1 MRRLPG
7 ILSSVA
13 ALALVIQ
20 PRGAFPAD
28 PTPAVTP
35 SAPSSTAKPSL
46 ETITVEARR
55 KLDHEVTDYV
65 AAVVVR
71 YLHDSL
77 VRWNAKV
84 CPLVAGLDR
93 ERGEFVLARI
103 SQNAAAAHAPL
114 AGEHCAPNFFVVVTT
129 EPDLLLRKWWR
140 RDRRMFNTNNG
151 MGAVNRFL
159 QSQRPI
165 RVWHNA
171 TFTSSDGAPL
181 SAESFNS
188 GGFGPGLTMYQNVP
202 TNTMPDDTRLRHTAV
217 QALGSVIVIVDAKK
231 VQDLNVAQMADY
243 VSMVGLA
250 EINPDAELGD
260 TPSILS
266 VFKASKEPPQ
276 GLTSWDR
283 AFLYSL
289 YNTNQASVMQI
300 SMIKTEMLKQVAPR

>member
-13 ALALVIQ
+13 ALALVMHA
-20 PRGAFPAD
+20 RGAFPAD
-28 PTPAVTP
+28 STPATTP
-35 SAPSSTAKPSL
+35 STTSATAKPAL

-55 KLDHEVTDYV
+55 KLDREVTDYV

-114 AGEHCAPNFFVVVTT
+114 AGEHCAPNFFVVVTPQ
-129 EPDLLLRKWWR
+129 PDLLLSKWWR

-151 MGAVNRFL
+151 MGSVNRFL

-165 RVWHNA
+165 RVWYNA
-171 TFTSSDGAPL
+171 TFSSSDGAPL

-188 GGFGPGLTMYQNVP
+188 GAFGPGLTMYQNVP
-202 TNTMPDDTRLRHTAV
+202 TNTIPDDTRLRHTAV
-217 QALGSVIVIVDAKK
+217 QGLGSVIVIVDANR
-231 VQDLNVAQMADY
+231 VQELNVAQMADY

-266 VFKASKEPPQ
+266 VFKASKELPQ
-276 GLTSWDR
+276 GLTSWDQ

-300 SMIKTEMLKQVAPR
+300 SMIKREMLKQVAAR